1 MKYRGLSLKI
11 KNEGTRNAVFI
22 VGITAYEAHFRIYD
36 GIKVQGSLGGDE
48 QLVRKWYMY
57 SGNKEALEKIANTEN
72 VTEKPSSE
80 EIEDTL

>member
-11 KNEGTRNAVFI
+11 KNEGSRNAVFV

-48 QLVRKWYMY
+48 QIVRKWYMY
-57 SGNKEALEKIANTEN
+57 SGNKDALEKVSGYNESADDKRIEQ
-72 VTEKPSSE
+72 V
-80 EIEDTL
+80 EDTL